1 MQGCG
6 GRIHATKRG
15 GGAVPHPFP
24 LLSPRVGRNGR
35 VVETMTDLVLMAV
48 AILELAASTV
58 QLVAVILERLPIRKD
73 GEPPK

>member
-1 MQGCG
+1 M
-6 GRIHATKRG
+6 K
-15 GGAVPHPFP
+15 
-24 LLSPRVGRNGR
+24 
-35 VVETMTDLVLMAV
+35 TMTDLVLMAV